1 MQLGDDGFGF
11 DGGTGP
17 CRGCSASRGEGARRE
32 DRPIASATHASGAG
46 RGGAFGRANLLDRAF
61 GLLRDPSVVTWRCLG
76 CGWELWCTFN
86 ARHDVQTCEDCGRSQ
101 RIPSRAFQ
109 WNERMMLH
117 LEQVQEASRERRH
130 RRLEADIAARLA
142 ADRRREEV
150 ETQRRASLRLAAA
163 SIAVGA
169 GLWHSFEA
177 FETADDAD
185 VRRVL
190 ALASMARALGA
201 DLQAAASEAASADG
215 GERAVREGAGW
226 GSVACLIFGSF
237 WMAAGLG
244 AASLAA
250 REIARDW
257 KRTRA
262 GLYRRRWETTMS
274 TLDHADK
281 ADFARLFKH
290 LHPQLATLIGD

>member
-1 MQLGDDGFGF
+1 MQLGDDDLEFHGA
-11 DGGTGP
+11 TGP
-17 CRGCSASRGEGARRE
+17 CRGSPASRGEGSRRE
-32 DRPIASATHASGAG
+32 DRPIASATHASGSVRA
-46 RGGAFGRANLLDRAF
+46 ANLLDRAY

-76 CGWELWCTFN
+76 CGWELWCTFG

-101 RIPSRAFQ
+101 RVPSRTFE

-117 LEQVQEASRERRH
+117 LEQVRAASSERQ
-130 RRLEADIAARLA
+130 RRRREADIAARLA
-142 ADRRREEV
+142 ADRRREEA
-150 ETQRRASLRLAAA
+150 EAQRRASLRLAAA
-163 SIAVGA
+163 SIAVGS
-169 GLWHSFEA
+169 GLWPSFEA
-177 FETADDAD
+177 FERADEAD
-185 VRRVL
+185 VQRVL

-215 GERAVREGAGW
+215 GERSIREGAGW

-262 GLYRRRWETTMS
+262 AVYRRRWEATMS
-274 TLDHADK
+274 TLDESDK
-281 ADFARLFKH
+281 ADFARLFRH
-290 LHPQLATLIGD
+290 LHPQMAPLIG